1 MSLITVIVF
10 TMMLKFAG
18 AMGEAGAI
26 SPWSAAWIPNIV
38 FAAGAVVLLARV
50 RT

>member
-1 MSLITVIVF
+1 
-10 TMMLKFAG
+10 MMLKFFS

-26 SPWSAAWIPNIV
+26 SPWSAAWIPNIL
-38 FAAGAVVLLARV
+38 FAGAALVMLARV